1 MTVAAAVSPVEKLQI
16 AAACER
22 LCLDYCFLAD
32 TGQMDAWA
40 ELFAEDAEMHLFGKV
55 QAGRAAIRAGVDG
68 GGARAT
74 VHSLSNIRIDVTG
87 ESAASGTAYV
97 TVFSAD
103 KANPGPNALAAK
115 MIGLYRDD
123 YRKTSDGW
131 RIARRAFEP
140 LITPGR

>member
-1 MTVAAAVSPVEKLQI
+1 MSAAVSTADRLAI
-16 AAACER
+16 AADCER

-32 TGQMDAWA
+32 TGAMDAWA
-40 ELFAEDAEMHLFGKV
+40 DLFAEDAEMHLFGKV
-55 QAGRAAIRAGVDG
+55 HAGRAAIRVSVDG
-68 GGARAT
+68 GGARTT
-74 VHSLSNIRIDVTG
+74 VHSLSNVRIDVTG
-87 ESAASGTAYV
+87 PETASGTAYV

-123 YRKTSDGW
+123 YRRTTAGW
-131 RIARRAFEP
+131 RIARRVFEP